1 MRLWLVCLLFEL
13 LTVATR
19 CTIAVITQAQFLSDD
34 ESTLYPLQSG
44 KKDRV
49 RKPQMRT
56 ISKSGSSEVNSQS
69 SQTSLL
75 RLSSRFESRTD
86 NFPTTSLQ
94 FRSNGSP
101 CFPAVY
107 AVTLQNGHCS
117 RRVSTKVKIRVKVY
131 MISNF
136 YVVAFRC
143 VMDSVQATAT
153 LVENLSVWLL
163 NRSMSRVFAIVALR
177 LGTCLSRDT
186 RCFVQSVDAESIKL
200 STFLKS
206 TSADVGLVLVINP
219 D

>member
-117 RRVSTKVKIRVKVY
+117 RRVSTKMCYGQCTSYSHLSRKPLSLLTEQIDVESVCNCCSPVGNVSVKRYTLLCTIGGRRINKA
-131 MISNF
+131 F
-136 YVVAFRC
+136 YLPQVNKCRC
-143 VMDSVQATAT
+143 
-153 LVENLSVWLL
+153 
-163 NRSMSRVFAIVALR
+163 RP
-177 LGTCLSRDT
+177 CLS
-186 RCFVQSVDAESIKL
+186 
-200 STFLKS
+200 
-206 TSADVGLVLVINP
+206 N
-219 D
+219 